1 MEESLEVYP
10 YRRKFDAPAR
20 GRIRPAAG
28 SPPKES
34 RHDAGGD
41 RKPAKKRPVPGPG
54 RLPSLRQ
61 AALVLALGFFLGR
74 AALMGELW
82 PFGVAFVA
90 ATQWVFPRAGVVS
103 LVAAVA
109 GQFSLARDTQ
119 SFLNVAVL
127 ALAWLAAGGVPRGTR
142 HGRWVVAGL
151 AAGIDLAVKVG
162 WLAFAH
168 PSLYAYVTVLFEG
181 AFTCALTFLFSHA
194 LLWLQR
200 RPGAAGLSLEGF
212 IPLLILFAGV
222 VAGAGGLSVG
232 PVTLKGFLGRTAVL
246 FAAGAGGGGLGAAA
260 GAVVGVLPVVGY
272 VLVPGAVGA
281 YAFTGLVAG
290 ACRAL
295 GRLGVVLGFLVAS
308 IILALYVVEPGQLH
322 AVLAETGGACLVYLL
337 VPARWLDSFRIW
349 LPLAPAEPAC
359 TLHVTPAGEGGG
371 VARRLQNWAHV
382 FQELART
389 FQYASQVK
397 RRYEEERLQAFIAAI
412 GARVC
417 ETCSFYRNCW
427 EREFYKTYN
436 QLLDVLGLIEA
447 KGHLEV
453 EDLPEDLQARC
464 ARARELILTASCLF
478 EAFKVDRYWQRRF
491 DEGRELVAEQLKG
504 VSQIIEKIGADTA
517 RGEGL
522 EGLEE
527 RLREEFRRR
536 RLPVSATGVGLSRN
550 GQVEVTVTVVCSGN
564 SPCRQEVAAL
574 VSRLLGR
581 PFSPPT
587 CDCVTPQGE
596 TECTFRLYPALNF
609 TVATGVAKMGK
620 DGSNVSG
627 DSHAFVPLRD
637 GRLAIVMSDGMGAG
651 PQAAL
656 ESSTTV
662 SLLEHLL
669 ESGFAED
676 LAVKTVNA
684 LLALRGMENG
694 FTTVDL
700 AVFDLYSGRTELIK
714 VGAMPSFLMRGGRV
728 VTLQGNCPPAGILSH
743 LEVASVTKTL
753 EAGDML
759 VMVTDGVFAGYRG
772 PLDREEWFRSILAG
786 LQDLEPQT
794 LAEVVLTQVLESGTS
809 GGIPDDIT
817 VVAAQLR
824 KTNPA

>member
-1 MEESLEVYP
+1 MEESVEVYP
-10 YRRKFDAPAR
+10 YRRKDAPAR
-20 GRIRPAAG
+20 GRGRPATG
-28 SPPKES
+28 SQPQGS
-34 RHDAGGD
+34 RSDVGGD
-41 RKPAKKRPVPGPG
+41 RKPAKKRPAVGPG
-54 RLPSLRQ
+54 RLPSPRQ
-61 AALVLALGFFLGR
+61 AALVLVLGFFLGR

-90 ATQWVFPRAGVVS
+90 AVQWVFPRAGVVS
-103 LVAAVA
+103 WLAAVA

-119 SFLNVAVL
+119 AFLNVAVL
-127 ALAWLAAGGVPRGTR
+127 ALAWLAVKGVPRDVR

-151 AAGIDLAVKVG
+151 AAGIDVAVKVG

-181 AFTCALTFLFSHA
+181 VFACALTFLFSHA
-194 LLWLQR
+194 LPWLQR

-222 VAGAGGLSVG
+222 VAGAGGLSAG

-272 VLVPGAVGA
+272 TFVPGVVGA

-295 GRLGVVLGFLVAS
+295 GRLGVVLGFLVTS

-322 AVLAETGGACLVYLL
+322 GVLAETGGACLVYIL
-337 VPARWLDSFRIW
+337 VPARWLDSFRVW
-349 LPLAPAEPAC
+349 LPLAPVEPAC
-359 TLHVTPAGEGGG
+359 TLHVTPAGECG
-371 VARRLQNWAHV
+371 VARRLQNWAYV
-382 FQELART
+382 FRELART

-397 RRYEEERLQAFIAAI
+397 RRYEEERLQAFIATI

-417 ETCSFYRNCW
+417 ETCSFYRSCW

-436 QLLDVLGLIEA
+436 QLLDVLDLIEA

-453 EDLPEDLQARC
+453 EDLPEDLRTRC

-564 SPCRQEVAAL
+564 SLCRQEVAAV

-581 PFSPPT
+581 PFTPPT
-587 CDCVTPQGE
+587 CDCVAPRGE

-684 LLALRGMENG
+684 LLALRGLENG

-714 VGAMPSFLMRGGRV
+714 VGAMPSFLIRGNRV
-728 VTLQGNCPPAGILSH
+728 VTLQGNAPPAGILSH

-753 EAGDML
+753 EAGDIL

-772 PLDREEWFRSILAG
+772 PLDREDWFRGLLAG
-786 LQDLEPQT
+786 LQELEPQT

-809 GGIPDDIT
+809 GGVPDDIT

-824 KTNPA
+824 TAGPA